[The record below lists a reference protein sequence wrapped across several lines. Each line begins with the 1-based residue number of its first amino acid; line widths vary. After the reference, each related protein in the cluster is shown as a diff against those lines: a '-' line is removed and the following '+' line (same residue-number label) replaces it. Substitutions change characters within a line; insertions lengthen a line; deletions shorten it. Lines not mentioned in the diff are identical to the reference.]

1 MESKSYYFLLGM
13 YGNEGF
19 FTWDENVCNE
29 CKLASNDVTPIF
41 GQLKKRP
48 TERDVFHGTYPAVF
62 FNRGAT
68 EAVVNGELPSL
79 LPKIAEQARGSGDL
93 YLVGASAI

>member
-19 FTWDENVCNE
+19 FTWDENVCSE
-29 CKLASNDVTPIF
+29 CKLASNDVTPFF
-41 GQLKKRP
+41 GQLKKDQLRGMYSM
-48 TERDVFHGTYPAVF
+48 ERIRSF
-62 FNRGAT
+62 FFRGDA